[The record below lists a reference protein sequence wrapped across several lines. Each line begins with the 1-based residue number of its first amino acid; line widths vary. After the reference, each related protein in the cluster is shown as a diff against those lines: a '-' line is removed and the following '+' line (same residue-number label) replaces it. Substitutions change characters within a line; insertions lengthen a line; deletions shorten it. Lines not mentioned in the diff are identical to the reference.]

1 MKGDTMKRTAG
12 AFVLLAA
19 VGGCMTPEKMGTF
32 GGGGPAVAG
41 CASGACAAQQR
52 TMVGNAIGPWG
63 QPVEAGYAD
72 AGKEMSG
79 AEWAKYTI
87 ATGMTPTPDMIQRV
101 QYSPQGS
108 PPQGPMPQGPLP
120 QGPPP
125 SMAGL
130 PAPGSI
136 APPGVMTLPPGMA
149 HQQGAGPGGPA
160 AGHAPFVAQRTEI
173 RFLSPAGMQ
182 VAWYAPSP
190 TSKNGFTSQTLGVP
204 GRYHFV
210 QGAIYR
216 LKINGMPGNV
226 NDYYPTLEVVPTNAK
241 TAAFLAH
248 SSVPIS
254 FTQED
259 FEQVDAGNFL
269 VKVIYLPDPQFQD
282 QVAVGPNELVSTRL
296 EPGVDAIAEACR
308 RGSILA
314 VVRFGNINL
323 EAAGTPPMDAPP
335 PYIPHAAGP
344 ASRGGMLSPGHG
356 FLPPIAPSSPNALP
370 NTLTAPPSDPSV
382 PSSDGTA
389 DPTTSSKAPTKGA
402 MTPASLAG
410 QKKKAAWADLPPNA
424 N

>member
-19 VGGCMTPEKMGTF
+19 VGGCLTPEKTGTF
-32 GGGGPAVAG
+32 GGGNSSVEG
-41 CASGACAAQQR
+41 CPSGACALQQR
-52 TMVGNAIGPWG
+52 TMVANAIGPWG
-63 QPVEAGYAD
+63 QPVETAYAD
-72 AGKEMSG
+72 AGKQMSG

-87 ATGMTPTPDMIQRV
+87 ATGVTPDMIQRV
-101 QYSPQGS
+101 QYSPE
-108 PPQGPMPQGPLP
+108 
-120 QGPPP
+120 GPPP
-125 SMAGL
+125 NVAGL

-136 APPGVMTLPPGMA
+136 APPGVMTLPPGMP
-149 HQQGAGPGGPA
+149 HQPGAGQGAPPP
-160 AGHAPFVAQRTEI
+160 GHAPFVAQRTEI

-216 LKINGMPGNV
+216 LKINGIPGNV

-335 PYIPHAAGP
+335 PYIPHPAGP
-344 ASRGGMLSPGHG
+344 ASRGGLLSPGHG
-356 FLPPIAPSSPNALP
+356 FLPPIAPGSPNALP

-382 PSSDGTA
+382 PSGDAPA
-389 DPTTSSKAPTKGA
+389 DPSTSSKAPTKGA

-410 QKKKAAWADLPPNA
+410 QKKKAVWADLPPNA